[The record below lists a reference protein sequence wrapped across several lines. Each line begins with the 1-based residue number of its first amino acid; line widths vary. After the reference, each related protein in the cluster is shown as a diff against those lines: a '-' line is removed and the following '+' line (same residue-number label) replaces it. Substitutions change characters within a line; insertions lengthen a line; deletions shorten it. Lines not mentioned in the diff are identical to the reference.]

1 VGLLNGASGAADA
14 KLVREGRLP
23 TVTTLHVWFAAVS
36 VLRSVRGP
44 YVEVVVGDLRP
55 HASAAALD
63 QEVDLMT
70 QHASRGPSV
79 QGTGGSGLR
88 RLASMSHA
96 VGVKKGGL
104 VSD

>member
-79 QGTGGSGLR
+79 QGTGGSGSSAFGLDVTCR
-88 RLASMSHA
+88 GCQEGRL
-96 VGVKKGGL
+96 GI
-104 VSD
+104 